1 MYGADSSAPA
11 KRSTMLCRCP
21 MKRIVIV
28 CCLTA
33 AVVLA
38 AGAGCS
44 RKETRSYDEIEKAG
58 EIEKFVR
65 SEYAAFFRAVSKLG
79 ETYGSGTAE
88 ADSVLIA
95 EAARKTDSVIENMRP
110 FPTTRESR
118 LAFDAL
124 SYAAYD
130 LTLMTGFDTMDVELF
145 WRNALLD
152 PIFTK
157 GNEYIK
163 SEKTNDST
171 LLQLVMSIRRGMGDK
186 ATGDM
191 LLDIISIVGPNPSEQ
206 VLQICESDSLVFR
219 KVFDLLVYS
228 RSLQELGPPV
238 WMMTGPWLVAVDI
251 DGWPLSFYCL
261 KPVIIGDAY
270 YLTFRDYSLGDIY
283 AAAYKD
289 PVPRDAAETD
299 AWLTRASS
307 ALDTLRFN
315 EEFAERIRKSS
326 LATYGAHN
334 YFSDYLLAATADT
347 VNMEFNVIL
356 KREQVLEDAFQFA
369 GVDSIAITFTQREIM
384 SRADTVTPLM
394 AMRYVGDTMVGGRY
408 IPARRGEG
416 MAFLM
421 PMGVH
426 DEEILRRIRES
437 MLPEITVGTQ

>member
-1 MYGADSSAPA
+1 
-11 KRSTMLCRCP
+11 
-21 MKRIVIV
+21 MKRIVV
-28 CCLTA
+28 LYCLTA

-44 RKETRSYDEIEKAG
+44 KKETRSYDEIEKAG
-58 EIEKFVR
+58 EIEKYVR
-65 SEYAAFFRAVSKLG
+65 SEYASFFKAVRKLG

-88 ADSVLIA
+88 ADSVMIA
-95 EAARKTDSVIENMRP
+95 ETARMTDRVIEDMRP

-124 SYAAYD
+124 SYAAHD
-130 LTLMTGFDTMDVELF
+130 LTLLAGFDAMDVELF

-157 GNEYIK
+157 GNEYVK
-163 SEKTNDST
+163 SGKTNDST
-171 LLQLVMSIRRGMGDK
+171 LLQLVMSIKRGMGDK

-191 LLDIISIVGPNPSEQ
+191 LLNVISIVGPNPSEQ
-206 VLQICESDSLVFR
+206 VMQVCKSDSLVFR
-219 KVFDLLVYS
+219 KVLDLLVYS

-251 DGWPLSFYCL
+251 EGWPLSFYCL
-261 KPVIIGDAY
+261 KPVIIGDAF
-270 YLTFRDYSLGDIY
+270 YLTFRDYTLGDVY
-283 AAAYKD
+283 AAVYND
-289 PVPRDAAETD
+289 PVPRDGAETD

-307 ALDTLRFN
+307 ALDTLRIN
-315 EEFAERIRKSS
+315 AEFAERVRKSS
-326 LATYGAHN
+326 LVTYGAHN
-334 YFSDYLLAATADT
+334 YFNDYLLSATADT
-347 VNMEFNVIL
+347 VKMEFSVIF
-356 KREQVLEDAFQFA
+356 KREQVVEDTFQYA
-369 GVDSIAITFTQREIM
+369 GVDSIAITFSQREIM
-384 SRADTVTPLM
+384 SRAETVTPLM
-394 AMRYVGDTMVGGRY
+394 AMRYVGDTMVAGQY